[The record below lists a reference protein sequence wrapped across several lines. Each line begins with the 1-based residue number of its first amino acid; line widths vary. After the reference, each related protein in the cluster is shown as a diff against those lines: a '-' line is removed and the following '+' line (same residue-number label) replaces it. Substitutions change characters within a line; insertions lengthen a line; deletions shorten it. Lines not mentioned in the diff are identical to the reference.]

1 MTMALYNL
9 KNQYDRKKFK
19 EACNKMVLD
28 KEYVEL
34 KRKTTQRSLAQ
45 NSYLHVIL
53 GYFGSEFGLTIEE
66 VKFDIFKK
74 ICNLDIFQRER
85 TNKRG
90 QRIKYIRSSRELDKA
105 EMTTAIE
112 RFRNYSSAECGL
124 YLPTPNEGEM
134 LFYAQQQIEAN
145 KEFM

>member
-1 MTMALYNL
+1 MALYNL
-9 KNQYDRKKFK
+9 KNQYDRQKFK
-19 EACNKMVLD
+19 EACNRMVL
-28 KEYVEL
+28 KREYVEL

-45 NSYLHVIL
+45 NSYLHVLL

-74 ICNLDIFQRER
+74 ICNIDIFQRER

-90 QRIKYIRSSRELDKA
+90 KRIKYICSSTELDKD

-124 YLPTPNEGEM
+124 YLPSPNEGEM

-145 KEFM
+145 KDYM

>member
-1 MTMALYNL
+1 MALYNL
-9 KNQYDRKKFK
+9 RNVYDKQKFK
-19 EACNKMVLD
+19 EACNQMVLKGD
-28 KEYVEL
+28 YVEL
-34 KRKTTQRSLAQ
+34 KRKNTQRSLAQ
-45 NSYLHVIL
+45 NSYLHCLL
-53 GYFGSEFGLTIEE
+53 GYFGSEFGLTLEE

-74 ICNLDIFQRER
+74 TCNLDIFLRER
-85 TNKRG
+85 VNRRG
-90 QRIKYIRSSRELDKA
+90 QKIKYIRSSSELDKT

-124 YLPTPNEGEM
+124 YLPAPHEGEM

>member
-1 MTMALYNL
+1 MALYNL
-9 KNQYDRKKFK
+9 KNQYDRQKFK
-19 EACNKMVLD
+19 EACNRMVL
-28 KEYVEL
+28 KREYVEL

-45 NSYLHVIL
+45 NSYLHVLL

-74 ICNLDIFQRER
+74 ICNIDIFQRER

-90 QRIKYIRSSRELDKA
+90 KRIKYIRSSTELDKD
-105 EMTTAIE
+105 EMITAIE

-124 YLPTPNEGEM
+124 YLPSPNEGEM

-145 KEFM
+145 KDYM